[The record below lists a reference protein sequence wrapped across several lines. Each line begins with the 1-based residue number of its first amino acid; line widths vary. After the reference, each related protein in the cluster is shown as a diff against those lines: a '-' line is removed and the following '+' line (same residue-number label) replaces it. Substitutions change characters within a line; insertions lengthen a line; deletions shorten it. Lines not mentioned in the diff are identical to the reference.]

1 MRRLPA
7 SGHGRVN
14 ERVSRLA
21 ALLVLVAAAAIPA
34 RAGEFRLF
42 LEGEAGVRNDGDYS
56 QGSQGSQGD
65 RLVQTRD
72 QAVGRAGLNLQLS
85 YHRERLDL
93 AMGYSPSYERGFDH
107 PEQLSGLTHRLDFGL
122 VGDLSRR
129 LKLSVRE
136 QLFSSPTRD
145 LYAPT
150 QADTNVANVAP
161 RQGDQLVHSLNVQ
174 LDDAVTRRVSIRA
187 GVSQGMRMYRDS
199 GLADSRELLGRLG
212 ASVEL
217 DRGRQAE
224 VAADAGRY
232 DYGALGEASVRT
244 FGVAWA
250 TGLGKSSRLRLEAGG
265 YSVDSTR
272 RARPLPGQPG
282 EPALESSSD
291 QGWRGGLQF
300 ARDQRLFHWALGL
313 SHDVSPGAGLGRAAK
328 ADNAFLGISTTSI
341 GRRLTLA
348 LDVNGSRQ
356 RDVSSQLAAVG
367 TIGTNHQLGTDGVLT
382 EYAAG
387 TASASWSFWQGFRAV
402 GGYSRVWQRS
412 RVEPFPN
419 LSYGRYFLNLAFRI
433 FNTGETP
440 QLPERLGEPTHEEPD
455 AQ

>member
-1 MRRLPA
+1 M
-7 SGHGRVN
+7 
-14 ERVSRLA
+14 A
-21 ALLVLVAAAAIPA
+21 ALLVLVAAPA
-34 RAGEFRLF
+34 MAGEFRLF

-56 QGSQGSQGD
+56 QGD
-65 RLVQTRD
+65 RLVQTGD

-93 AMGYSPSYERGFDH
+93 AMGYSPAYERGFDH

-122 VGDLSRR
+122 MGDLSRQ

-136 QLFSSPTRD
+136 LLFSSPTRD
-145 LYAPT
+145 LYAPS
-150 QADTNVANVAP
+150 QADTNVANIAP
-161 RQGDQLVHSLNVQ
+161 RQGDQLVHNLNVQ
-174 LDDAVTRRVSIRA
+174 LDDAVSRRVAIRA
-187 GVSQGMRMYRDS
+187 GVSQGVRMYRGS

-212 ASVEL
+212 ASFEL

-224 VAADAGRY
+224 VTGDVGRY
-232 DYGALGEASVRT
+232 DYGDLGDASVRT

-265 YSVDSTR
+265 YSVDSR
-272 RARPLPGQPG
+272 RRVQPLAGQPGQSGQPGQPG
-282 EPALESSSD
+282 EPVLESSTD
-291 QGWRGGLQF
+291 QGWRGGLQL
-300 ARDQRLFHWALGL
+300 ARDQRLFHWTLGL

-328 ADNAFLGISTTSI
+328 ADNAFLGISTTSL

-356 RDVSSQLAAVG
+356 RDVSSQLGMIGINNQPG
-367 TIGTNHQLGTDGVLT
+367 TTGALT

-387 TASASWSFWQGFRAV
+387 TASASWSFWPGLRAV
-402 GGYSRVWQRS
+402 GGYSRIWQRS

-433 FNTGETP
+433 FSTGETP
-440 QLPERLGEPTHEEPD
+440 RLPERLGEPTHEEPD